1 MASMRRTSMGGILLG
16 SIPIGAVITNET
28 GEILSIGRNRSS
40 DKAPESEKQICGV
53 PLAHA
58 ELNALLALDYAE
70 VDPHLCILYS
80 IVEPCPLCIGAIC
93 VAGIKNVHYAARDA
107 WSGSTNL
114 LEATPYLRW
123 KSIKAVGPQDS
134 DFETVIHM
142 MQVDCQLRRAHPRV
156 ESVLDA
162 WEKEYPE
169 AVRKGRMLF
178 QAGELPRMREEGFSA
193 AEALS
198 RIHELMLQMTT
209 RPTTI
214 RPRTI

>member
-1 MASMRRTSMGGILLG
+1 MWETLSHPWRVCVEQAWQAYCSG
-16 SIPIGAVITNET
+16 SVPIGAVITNET
-28 GEILSIGRNRSS
+28 GEILSVGRNRIF
-40 DKAPESEKQICGV
+40 DQAPESEKQISGV

-93 VAGIKNVHYAARDA
+93 MAGIKNVHYAARDT

-114 LEATPYLRW
+114 LEATPYLRS

-134 DFETVIHM
+134 EFETVIQM
-142 MQVDCQLRRAHPRV
+142 MQVDCHLRKAHPRV
-156 ESVLDA
+156 ELVLEA
-162 WEKEYPE
+162 WEKDPE
-169 AVRKGRMLF
+169 AIRKGRMLF
-178 QAGELPRMREEGFSA
+178 RAGELPRMREEGFSA

-198 RIHELMLQMTT
+198 RIHELMLQW
-209 RPTTI
+209 
-214 RPRTI
+214 

>member
-1 MASMRRTSMGGILLG
+1 MWETLSHPWRVCVEQAWEAYCSG
-16 SIPIGAVITNET
+16 SVPIGAVITNET
-28 GEILSIGRNRSS
+28 GEILSVGRNRIF
-40 DKAPESEKQICGV
+40 DKAPDSEKQISGV

-93 VAGIKNVHYAARDA
+93 IAGIKNVHYAARDA

-114 LEATPYLRW
+114 LEATPYLRS

-134 DFETVIHM
+134 EFEMVIHM
-142 MQVDCQLRRAHPRV
+142 MQVDCHLRGAHPRI
-156 ESVLDA
+156 ERVLEA
-162 WEKEYPE
+162 WEKDPE
-169 AVRKGRMLF
+169 AIRKGSILF
-178 QAGELPRMREEGFSA
+178 QAEELPRMREEGFSA

-198 RIHELMLQMTT
+198 RIHELMLQC
-209 RPTTI
+209 
-214 RPRTI
+214 